1 MKIDLNTRI
10 NADTSGNSKVRLGD
24 IFENAL
30 FRSQLDNAREIYNKI
45 HGEKEVELTVK
56 ELSSIQEAMEPL
68 YIAGIKWQVDDI
80 INGKNHSHHGK

>member
-10 NADTSGNSKVRLGD
+10 NADTSGTQKVRLGD

-30 FRSQLDNAREIYNKI
+30 FRSQIENAREIYNKI
-45 HGEKEVELTVK
+45 HGKKEAELTVK
-56 ELSSIQEAMEPL
+56 ELSDIQQAIEPI

-80 INGKNHSHHGK
+80 FNQKEKK

>member
-10 NADTSGNSKVRLGD
+10 NADTSGSQKVRLGD

-30 FRSQLDNAREIYNKI
+30 FRSQIENAREIYNKI
-45 HGEKEVELTVK
+45 HGEKEVDLTVK
-56 ELSSIQEAMEPL
+56 ELSSIQEAIEPL

-80 INGKNHSHHGK
+80 FNQKEKK